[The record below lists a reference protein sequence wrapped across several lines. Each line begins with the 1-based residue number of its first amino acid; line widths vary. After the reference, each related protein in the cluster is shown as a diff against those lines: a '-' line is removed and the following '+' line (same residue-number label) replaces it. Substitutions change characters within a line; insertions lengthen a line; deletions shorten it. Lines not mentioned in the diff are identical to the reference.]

1 MTLWV
6 WGGAVGKRDYKQA
19 CKPIA
24 KLSYIRHGNSEIE
37 AGLGIR
43 VAHSEEVEFHSTH
56 LYGASS

>member
-1 MTLWV
+1 M
-6 WGGAVGKRDYKQA
+6 GKRDYRQA

-37 AGLGIR
+37 AGLVIR